1 MSGKARFGR
10 QELIS
15 RLREYLTE
23 LSPESHR
30 TLMRSIDRSRARGE
44 FSSIHEIILEAL
56 REVMDLEPGVDR
68 VLSAERAF
76 FAPLEPVMGSISLPE
91 KQIGVIDRESLRP
104 IWIWITR
111 DLAPGRCDEALASLR
126 AAIVD
131 EDSKTVAAYAKEF
144 QRSVCQHAEEVMAN
158 LDKAHGSLKRL
169 EGQLGNAR
177 VLADLHDII
186 AFFKQKPTLD
196 SFLAQLPPKLP
207 VGRDG
212 LAMLN
217 KALGVYAD
225 RPASD
230 AIYAFAAVLSRLG
243 SPSDLVRFA
252 VFYANSSDPAVIR
265 GTMAGGAVQIAL
277 SEAMREIE
285 RLRLILA
292 GERDLER
299 VTQSLRTYH
308 ELASAIVRTLD
319 EVPDDPWLKRLAS
332 VRTRASD
339 LLVKELEPL
348 MHMIRRSVGVM
359 ESGGREIVPD
369 KSSVD
374 EAVFGLTLFVVARD
388 TISSL
393 AVNALIKRMEK
404 NIEDA
409 LENQG
414 KQAIDRLSSASDE
427 NWAAAEA
434 RSAAAVKLFSI
445 YFGGAYGAT
454 MARRHATTVEAR
466 AREIRLRQK
475 MAS

>member
-1 MSGKARFGR
+1 MSGKAKFGR

-15 RLREYLTE
+15 RLREYLSE

-30 TLMRSIDRSRARGE
+30 TLMRSIDRARERGE
-44 FSSIHEIILEAL
+44 YSSIHEIIMDAL
-56 REVMDLEPGVDR
+56 REVMDLQPGMDR

-76 FAPLEPVMGSISLPE
+76 FMPLEPVMGSISLPE
-91 KQIGVIDRESLRP
+91 KQVGVIDRESLRP

-126 AAIVD
+126 AAIV
-131 EDSKTVAAYAKEF
+131 EENQQRVAEYAKEF
-144 QRSVCQHAEEVMAN
+144 QEAVCMHAEQVIKD
-158 LDKAHGSLKRL
+158 LDRSQGSLKRL

-196 SFLAQLPPKLP
+196 KFLAQLPPKMP

-212 LAMLN
+212 LTMLK
-217 KALGVYAD
+217 KALSVYSD
-225 RPASD
+225 RPPSD
-230 AIYAFAAVLSRLG
+230 AIYAFAAVQSRLG

-252 VFYANSSDPAVIR
+252 VFYANSSDPAIIR
-265 GTMAGGAVQIAL
+265 STMAGCAVQIAL

-319 EVPDDPWLKRLAS
+319 EVPEDPWLKRLTG

-339 LLVKELEPL
+339 LLIKELDPL
-348 MHMIRRSVGVM
+348 MYMIRRSVGVM
-359 ESGGREIVPD
+359 ESHGREIVPD
-369 KSSVD
+369 KASVD

-388 TISSL
+388 IISSL
-393 AVNALIKRMEK
+393 AVNAVIKRMEK

-414 KQAIDRLSSASDE
+414 KQAIERLSGTNDE
-427 NWAAAEA
+427 NWNAAEA
-434 RSAAAVKLFSI
+434 RSAAAVKLFGI

-454 MARRHATTVEAR
+454 MARRHAATLEAR
-466 AREIRLRQK
+466 ARDLRLRQK